1 MSKAPMR
8 KTLLYTIK
16 LAVML
21 EASSGTTRRPFLLA
35 RNEEIP
41 YIFDATVRAAHG
53 WFITLGKE
61 RHSHSFQYLYD
72 KAKTYILGSDQ
83 QQNLREQDA
92 SAKGYIMASVI
103 YATYGQIENVPL
115 ISSVESKYWKGDS
128 GQQFF
133 NQNMRNAISR
143 LGGSGARSLIA
154 FLKGHETQ
162 IADLKRGHDQSQ
174 APSLVKPSANLLLT
188 TSTTSTKT
196 KDDVRPDVP
205 QTSVPT
211 LLIQKDDVFRRVRN
225 YYHDYYHEKIDT
237 YTQLEEKNEKLNKTS
252 RLKRFVKTKDVK
264 KLLREIES
272 LKNKIKKDKDSMIDD
287 EMRGL
292 DGFLMTPDDK
302 SEKK

>member
-1 MSKAPMR
+1 MFLNITKYSRVKKALYGFTGISLMAYSSAKEISKTSDGIYPNLEVAYGVFAKNQLITQQKEPLFGLVKNGKYEVEIIR
-8 KTLLYTIK
+8 QGLAKGPSYQIHPSLLATSFIINGERELVESPDEKNLTVHYKAGRDVGSLIRHNQK
-16 LAVML
+16 AFP
-21 EASSGTTRRPFLLA
+21 SRRLA

-162 IADLKRGHDQSQ
+162 IA
-174 APSLVKPSANLLLT
+174 A
-188 TSTTSTKT
+188 
-196 KDDVRPDVP
+196 
-205 QTSVPT
+205 
-211 LLIQKDDVFRRVRN
+211 
-225 YYHDYYHEKIDT
+225 
-237 YTQLEEKNEKLNKTS
+237 
-252 RLKRFVKTKDVK
+252 
-264 KLLREIES
+264 
-272 LKNKIKKDKDSMIDD
+272 
-287 EMRGL
+287 
-292 DGFLMTPDDK
+292 
-302 SEKK
+302 